1 MFYFARQDLFREL
14 GIIEV
19 AGHTP
24 ITGQFQWISGVRF
37 TQPVPHETLELD
49 PAYGTNMADIF
60 DTSVPLFSE
69 KLLTF
74 IRGLGLDNMDA
85 YPMTLKRK
93 DTGALITGYF
103 AVNVIGC
110 VDAVD
115 LSSSAHRLRFG
126 KPYFTGPVTID
137 PARCSGLEMFRLP
150 SGPGFIVV
158 SERIARALESGG
170 FEALLVQ
177 PTVAY
182 EGA

>member
-1 MFYFARQDLFREL
+1 MFYFARQNLFGER
-14 GIIEV
+14 GTIEV
-19 AGHTP
+19 AWHTP
-24 ITGQFQWISGVRF
+24 ITGELQWIRGVRF
-37 TQPVPHETLELD
+37 TRPVPHETLELD

-60 DTSVPLFSE
+60 DTSVPLLSE
-69 KLLTF
+69 RLLTF
-74 IRGLGLDNMDA
+74 IRSLGLDNVDA

-93 DTGALITGYF
+93 DTGALITGYS
-103 AVNVIGC
+103 AVNVIGR

-126 KPYFTGPVTID
+126 KPYFTGSVTID
-137 PARCSGLEMFRLP
+137 PQRCSGLEMFRLA

-158 SERIARALESGG
+158 SERVARALASGG